1 MTGFII
7 PFSVHHDGKLSSA
20 QEPEAE
26 IMEEFYFLVC
36 SPHHFQPA
44 FLNYQG
50 TCVQRRLPTMSG
62 AFLYQALIKL
72 YPYLPHLPA
81 GQLGGGIFSNEFST
95 FMITLIY
102 IKF

>member
-1 MTGFII
+1 
-7 PFSVHHDGKLSSA
+7 
-20 QEPEAE
+20 
-26 IMEEFYFLVC
+26 
-36 SPHHFQPA
+36 
-44 FLNYQG
+44 
-50 TCVQRRLPTMSG
+50 MSG

-81 GQLGGGIFSNEFST
+81 DQLGGGIFSNEFST